1 MLHDTRPD
9 GKIEGPKIFRGQG
22 PSINYVVLVGGKGG
36 SPKPKTIY
44 YIDLTE

>member
-22 PSINYVVLVGGKGG
+22 PSINYVVSVGGRVIA
-36 SPKPKTIY
+36 PKTIC
-44 YIDLTE
+44 YIDLT

>member
-22 PSINYVVLVGGKGG
+22 PSINYVVLVGGRGVA
-36 SPKPKTIY
+36 PRTIY